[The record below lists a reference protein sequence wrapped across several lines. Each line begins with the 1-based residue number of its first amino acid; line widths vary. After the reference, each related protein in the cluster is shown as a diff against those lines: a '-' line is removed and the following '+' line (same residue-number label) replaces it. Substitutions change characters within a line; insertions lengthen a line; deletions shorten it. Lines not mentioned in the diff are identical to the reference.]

1 MTTSEIKKLLSEHR
15 NIEFK
20 IDMQTL
26 IQRKDSML
34 GSNLTIKH
42 AYADWKW
49 EQGTLD
55 EMVKK
60 FVPRIKY
67 YQKKYDKMDL
77 KVTIKDQDHY
87 VIDTYTI

>member
-1 MTTSEIKKLLSEHR
+1 MTTSEIKKLLAEHR

-34 GSNLTIKH
+34 GSDLTIKH

-49 EQGTLD
+49 EQGSLN

-67 YQKKYDKMDL
+67 FKNRYPNL
-77 KVTIKDQDHY
+77 KLEVVIRDQDHY
-87 VIDTYTI
+87 VTQEYTI

>member
-1 MTTSEIKKLLSEHR
+1 MTTSEIKKLLAEHR

-34 GSNLTIKH
+34 RDDLNIDHEYRSDKF
-42 AYADWKW
+42 
-49 EQGTLD
+49 EQGSLD
-55 EMVKK
+55 EMVRK

-67 YQKKYDKMDL
+67 FKSKYPSL
-77 KVTIKDQDHY
+77 KLEVTIRDQDHY
-87 VIDTYTI
+87 VTETYTI

>member
-1 MTTSEIKKLLSEHR
+1 MTTSEIKSLLATHR

-20 IDMQTL
+20 IENQTL

-34 GSNLTIKH
+34 GSDLTISH
-42 AYADWKW
+42 EYADWKW

-67 YQKKYDKMDL
+67 YQKRYPNMDL
-77 KVTIKDQDHY
+77 KVMIRNQDHY
-87 VIDTYTI
+87 VTEEFTI

>member
-1 MTTSEIKKLLSEHR
+1 MTTSEIKKLLAEHR

-42 AYADWKW
+42 AYADWKF

-67 YQKKYDKMDL
+67 YQKKYDKMNL
-77 KVTIKDQDHY
+77 KVTIRDENHY
-87 VIDTYTI
+87 VTETYTI